1 MSVFLEDISLFPC
14 LPTRIPT
21 PSMKVKKDKRV
32 FPGGPVVKNP
42 PASAEDMGSIPGPGG
57 SPMPQGN

>member
-32 FPGGPVVKNP
+32 FLGGGSVVKNP
-42 PASAEDMGSIPGPGG
+42 AASAGE
-57 SPMPQGN
+57 